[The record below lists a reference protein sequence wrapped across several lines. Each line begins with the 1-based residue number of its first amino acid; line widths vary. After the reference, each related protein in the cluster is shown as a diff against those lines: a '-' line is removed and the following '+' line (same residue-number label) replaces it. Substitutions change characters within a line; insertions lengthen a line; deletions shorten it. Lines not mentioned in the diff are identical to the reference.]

1 MADETT
7 PGAPGVRPGS
17 TPLPRHLAYRQV
29 RRYIKTLLW
38 GRPGAA
44 APRVPGCPGW
54 SVRDTVAHLTQNCRT
69 AEANLLDG
77 SRRPAG
83 LPGLGLPELLAEW
96 ERSAVRV
103 EYGLSLSTQA
113 RAGSV
118 LVMDAFTHA
127 IDIARALGEPFP
139 ADHPALPDAFD
150 VVFDGFNGAVRRRC
164 LPPLSMRTEQAR
176 WTAGEQKPTVYV
188 TGTWIDLYRSLVG
201 RRTAQQIRSLAWSG
215 DPEPWLPAF
224 AWGPFRLPSEPVE

>member
-1 MADETT
+1 M
-7 PGAPGVRPGS
+7 RPGS

-29 RRYIKTLLW
+29 RHYIRGLLQE
-38 GRPGAA
+38 RPDAA
-44 APRVPGCPGW
+44 GPRVPGCPGW
-54 SVRDTVAHLTQNCRT
+54 NVRDTVAHLAENCRT
-69 AEANLLDG
+69 AEVNLLDAA
-77 SRRPAG
+77 RRPAG
-83 LPGLGLPELLAEW
+83 LPGLGLPDLLVEW

-103 EYGLSLSTQA
+103 ERGLSLSTQA

-127 IDIARALGEPFP
+127 FDIARALGEPFP
-139 ADHPALPDAFD
+139 ADHPALPDAFE

-164 LPPLSMRTEQAR
+164 LPPLGVRTEQAR
-176 WTAGEQKPTVYV
+176 WTAGEQRPAVYV
-188 TGTWIDLYRSLVG
+188 AGTWIDLYRSLVG
-201 RRTAQQIRSLAWSG
+201 RRTAQQIRALAWSG